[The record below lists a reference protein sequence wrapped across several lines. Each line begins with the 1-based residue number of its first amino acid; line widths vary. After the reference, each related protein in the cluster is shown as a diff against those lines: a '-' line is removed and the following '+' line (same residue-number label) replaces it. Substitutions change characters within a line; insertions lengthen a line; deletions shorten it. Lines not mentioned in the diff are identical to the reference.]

1 VSGRGPLIAGLILIG
16 LGALFLVREL
26 VPGFS
31 WSSVWPW
38 ASIVLG
44 VVLIVLSF
52 RPARRG

>member
-1 VSGRGPLIAGLILIG
+1 MNGRGPLIAGLILIG
-16 LGALFLVREL
+16 LGAFFLLREL
-26 VPGFS
+26 VPGFA
-31 WSSVWPW
+31 WSSIWPW